1 MSRESEAIKV
11 LNEAYSRYI
20 KMERDLAKNL
30 NIVSDALSG

>member
-20 KMERDLAKNL
+20 KMERDLAKKFKYC
-30 NIVSDALSG
+30 I